1 MLCQYYT
8 LQAGYRDG
16 SLWISKNEWAHIWE
30 RWKDLISS
38 GHTQDLRMWEKH
50 LCLWRRQDFSC
61 TAILEKPQLVPSVGL
76 PADRLAGGSD
86 AKQSARRH
94 GQPKQTYSCVR
105 LHCGTVPHHPVTMW
119 KLPSI
124 VQFIICPK
132 WHQNIHFCLTL
143 YLLFCTKALEVEA
156 VKWSQKEFWPKLI
169 VLNIRGSWKCIATEA
184 HFYLTN
190 CFRSKGISL
199 NTEIVFKNSLWF
211 LR

>member
-1 MLCQYYT
+1 MKGSHLIWPYT
-8 LQAGYRDG
+8 GSQNVGEALVFVKKAGFLMHCHLRKAPAG
-16 SLWISKNEWAHIWE
+16 AV
-30 RWKDLISS
+30 S
-38 GHTQDLRMWEKH
+38 GFA
-50 LCLWRRQDFSC
+50 CRQTC
-61 TAILEKPQLVPSVGL
+61 
-76 PADRLAGGSD
+76 RGSD

-94 GQPKQTYSCVR
+94 GQPKQTYSCVP